1 MAMAELR
8 LGEYRPSMA
17 TNPLL
22 RKASLGKPMQRGFD
36 LPGADFIYG
45 RPNHCMD
52 GGAQEAMQYCVLS
65 EVRKRANDKEETNKP
80 KVNYI
85 KKNKVAVE
93 RGLVNAR
100 EQADG
105 ISNNE
110 ESFLI
115 KPPAKTKSDS
125 NVNAYNKWSQ
135 KGMTFGIST
144 RPSTPVFELLEH
156 RYQTTWLQKRH
167 KNQRQLEEVQKKA
180 KGRNGIKN
188 TQANYQKQATI
199 TQKLKDNDT
208 KQYKKDWQMNK
219 WKKIESNLNTFRSE
233 KVRESS
239 MKYHYETM
247 NTRQG
252 IFGHGNYID

>member
-1 MAMAELR
+1 
-8 LGEYRPSMA
+8 
-17 TNPLL
+17 
-22 RKASLGKPMQRGFD
+22 
-36 LPGADFIYG
+36 
-45 RPNHCMD
+45 MD

-105 ISNNE
+105 ITNNE
-110 ESFLI
+110 KSFLI

-125 NVNAYNKWSQ
+125 NLNASNKWSQ

-180 KGRNGIKN
+180 KG
-188 TQANYQKQATI
+188 
-199 TQKLKDNDT
+199 
-208 KQYKKDWQMNK
+208 
-219 WKKIESNLNTFRSE
+219 SNSSWPCLAKVQRE
-233 KVRESS
+233 KRGLSRPDLV
-239 MKYHYETM
+239 
-247 NTRQG
+247 G
-252 IFGHGNYID
+252 LI